1 LVGSYEGKIGEVT
14 VVEFDFD
21 LVHFGELTG
30 GIDPADVIVDSDHM
44 GASEGQTHGVV
55 AKSDAQLQDFLAL
68 RGGEKPQYVVTREV
82 RPPGHGVEGEF
93 GSTGER
99 T

>member
-1 LVGSYEGKIGEVT
+1 MGERHAERATSAKNAVDLSKYAVEVLCTGEGVHRQRHIDLVGSYEGKIGEVT

-44 GASEGQTHGVV
+44 GPSEGQTHGVM
-55 AKSDAQLQDFLAL
+55 AKSDA
-68 RGGEKPQYVVTREV
+68 
-82 RPPGHGVEGEF
+82 
-93 GSTGER
+93 
-99 T
+99 